1 MSLYYLL
8 TAAFSS
14 VFYGIIAT
22 AVLMVFLYIGLK
34 VLNSGIVKSV
44 PFYVA
49 GGILAVL
56 LSIQFSLLI
65 GAVQADNAVDA
76 AELTI
81 TQLMESASG
90 TFSATDSQRL
100 LDYITDEYPII
111 GAYIGTC
118 DFSGNTTDTI
128 STAMTQG
135 MHEFLSDYIWHRIF
149 WITGFSIVACIIAI
163 VFRKKEITYSIDQ
176 DVDLGIY

>member
-1 MSLYYLL
+1 M
-8 TAAFSS
+8 
-14 VFYGIIAT
+14 
-22 AVLMVFLYIGLK
+22 
-34 VLNSGIVKSV
+34 
-44 PFYVA
+44 
-49 GGILAVL
+49 
-56 LSIQFSLLI
+56 
-65 GAVQADNAVDA
+65 QADNAVDA

-163 VFRKKEITYSIDQ
+163 VFRKKEITYSIEQ